1 MAACLLVVGGLLV
14 VAAGRRLLVA
24 GRPAAAVRLLVV
36 APRAAGCPR
45 VGGRPLVVA
54 GRLLAGL
61 PAGRAAAVAAAGR
74 PRVAAPRGPCFVSRA
89 APRLRRRRP
98 APAVVRAQRERAPCA
113 CAGINLGGNVARVK
127 QRREFYNHLSLRVV
141 VGVKS
146 GRRARERC
154 ALLGEA
160 SLDGSRDA

>member
-1 MAACLLVVGGLLV
+1 MVSFLLVFVRV
-14 VAAGRRLLVA
+14 
-24 GRPAAAVRLLVV
+24 AAAV
-36 APRAAGCPR
+36 
-45 VGGRPLVVA
+45 LVVA
-54 GRLLAGL
+54 GCPLVGARPVVVAERLLAGL
-61 PAGRAAAVAAAGR
+61 PAERAAAAAVAGR
-74 PRVAAPRGPCFVSRA
+74 PRVAAPLGPCFVSRA